1 MPSKK
6 PLSDNE
12 LEAWEASRDIAAE
25 LEISVREM
33 LAGQG
38 TEVSISP
45 VVSARMKSGLS
56 QARFAALLGVSV
68 RTLQEWEQGRRQPS
82 GAAKTLIAIAQK
94 RPEVLSEL
102 AGQDSV
108 V

>member
-6 PLSDNE
+6 PLSDND

-25 LEISVREM
+25 LEMSVREM
-33 LAGQG
+33 LVGQG

-68 RTLQEWEQGRRQPS
+68 RTLQEWEQGRRHPS

-94 RPEVLSEL
+94 RPEVLNEL
-102 AGQDSV
+102 ADQDSV